1 MAARLNPRH
10 SEMVRAKIR
19 TSQLINRLQDEALGK
34 IALLDGERESAKFLI
49 NKSLANPPEQK
60 ILSGDPNA
68 PLKHAVEFH
77 IVDHRASDKD

>member
-10 SEMVRAKIR
+10 SEMVRAKIK

-34 IALLDGERESAKFLI
+34 ISLTDGQRDSARFLV
-49 NKSLANPPEQK
+49 NKSLSNPPEQK

-68 PLKHAVEFH
+68 PLKHSVEFH
-77 IVDHRASDKD
+77 IVDHRASDKG